1 MENWLLGF
9 NQIFHWYNFL
19 LIIIGVFVGLS
30 FASLPGLN
38 NVTALIL
45 MLPFIYEMDPIPAL
59 IFMAAVYGGGIHGGC
74 ILAILFRIPGEPQ
87 SVCTCFDG
95 APMADQGKSAEALGL
110 AFTYSSIGGLF
121 GIIVCIIFAPLVANV
136 AESFGP
142 EEYFAFVFF
151 GLLVA
156 SCVGNQNIVK
166 GLAGA
171 CVGVLLSTIGVS
183 PTTGVL
189 RYTFDINILKMGINY
204 ISIIMGVFAIAEL
217 IDIVCQG
224 RSSAK
229 GEFVANKWTVTLPS
243 LSFIKKTWRTT
254 LRSCLTGTLIGFLPG
269 AGATAA
275 SFMSYGLEVKSSK
288 EPERY
293 GKGEPRGV
301 IASETANNA
310 SYGGAMIPMLTMA
323 IPGSAATA
331 VILGVLMLKN
341 IQPSPTVFHKMPEMV
356 YAVFIAM
363 LIVNLVMFFESIFF
377 GRLYLNMLKLPW
389 GIVNL
394 LIVTFS
400 TVGTFSLRGSI
411 EDVWIMAIFGIVG
424 YGMQKLDFPVAS
436 LVLGAI
442 LGELAEN
449 SFVQA
454 VDSNGTLNPIIFFSR
469 PISALLMSVG
479 IFVVILPYLKK
490 MWTSRNKRRQTNT
503 EMNQT

>member
-9 NQIFHWYNFL
+9 DQVFHLYNL
-19 LIIIGVFVGLS
+19 MLIIMGVLVGLS

-38 NVTALIL
+38 NVTALVL
-45 MLPFIYEMDPIPAL
+45 MLPFIYEMAPIPAL
-59 IFMAAVYGGGIHGGC
+59 IFMAAIYGGGIHGGC

-121 GIIVCIIFAPLVANV
+121 GVISCIILAPLVANV
-136 AESFGP
+136 AEAFGP

-151 GLLVA
+151 GLMVA
-156 SCVGNQNIVK
+156 SSVGNNATVK
-166 GLAGA
+166 GLIGA
-171 CVGVLLSTIGVS
+171 SAGVLLSTVGVS
-183 PTTGVL
+183 PTAGVL
-189 RYTFDINILKMGINY
+189 RYTLDISILKMGFNY

-217 IDIVCQG
+217 IDIVFSG
-224 RSSAK
+224 RSSDK
-229 GEFVANKWTVTLPS
+229 GKFVASKWMVTLPS
-243 LSFIKKTWRTT
+243 LSYILKTWRTT
-254 LRSCLTGTLIGFLPG
+254 LRSCITGTLVGFLPG

-288 EPERY
+288 HPERY
-293 GKGEPRGV
+293 GKGEPLGL

-331 VILGVLMLKN
+331 VILGMLMLKD
-341 IQPSPTVFHKMPEMV
+341 IQPSPMVFHKMPEMV
-356 YAVFIAM
+356 YAIFIAM
-363 LIVNLVMFFESIFF
+363 LLVNVVMFFESIFF

-400 TVGTFSLRGSI
+400 TVGTFSIRSSI
-411 EDVWIMAIFGIVG
+411 EDVWIMAFFGIIG
-424 YGMQKLDFPVAS
+424 YGMQKLRD
-436 LVLGAI
+436 G
-442 LGELAEN
+442 
-449 SFVQA
+449 
-454 VDSNGTLNPIIFFSR
+454 DSGPS
-469 PISALLMSVG
+469 
-479 IFVVILPYLKK
+479 
-490 MWTSRNKRRQTNT
+490 
-503 EMNQT
+503 